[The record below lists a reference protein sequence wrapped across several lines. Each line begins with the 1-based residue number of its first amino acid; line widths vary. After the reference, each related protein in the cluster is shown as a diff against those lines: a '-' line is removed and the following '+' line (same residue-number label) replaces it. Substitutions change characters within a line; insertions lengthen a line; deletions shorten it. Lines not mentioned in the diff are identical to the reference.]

1 MTPRLKWTR
10 AKIVRKKQMRPE
22 IMFFPDS
29 KIKTYFPFTLQSSS
43 CPSMQM
49 LYTHLCVYIYMIY
62 ICVYMWGFL
71 PQGKAMIQTL
81 QAQQL
86 LRVCLP

>member
-49 LYTHLCVYIYMIY
+49 LYTHLCVYIYDLY
-62 ICVYMWGFL
+62 
-71 PQGKAMIQTL
+71 
-81 QAQQL
+81 
-86 LRVCLP
+86 VCLHVGFFTPR